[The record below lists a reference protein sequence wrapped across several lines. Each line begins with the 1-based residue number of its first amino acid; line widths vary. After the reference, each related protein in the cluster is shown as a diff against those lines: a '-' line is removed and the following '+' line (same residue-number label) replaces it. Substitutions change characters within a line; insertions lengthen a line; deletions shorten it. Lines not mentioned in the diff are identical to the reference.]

1 MMSREPGGPS
11 RPAALLAVRI
21 GPADVGRRVTV
32 RRRVEDGL
40 LSDAVGVL
48 LSWSR
53 EGLLV
58 VEKRSGEQVQIR
70 EDDVVAAKVV
80 APELSADAMQKVA
93 ELGWPP
99 AETGQL
105 GDWVLRATHGVTGR
119 ANSVRVAGDPGMPLD
134 AALDAVVAW
143 YAERGLPPVL
153 QLPQPS
159 RLDAGLHDRGWL
171 PARVTT
177 LRTVET
183 AEVVSRGAA
192 LLPPDAGRYVVELST
207 DPDSELLALVEP
219 SLDPVLLASI
229 LTAPAER
236 AFVRVRDA
244 SGALLA
250 AGRASV
256 SSSPVGRWAG
266 ITSVAT
272 AEQARRRGLGGLV
285 MASLGQW
292 ALDAACPRTYLQV
305 MSRNASAIA
314 LYERLG
320 FALHHAYAYRSPVAI
335 SDR

>member
-11 RPAALLAVRI
+11 RPAALLAVRC

-32 RRRVEDGL
+32 RRLVEDGQ

-48 LSWSR
+48 LSWSP

-58 VEKRSGEQVQIR
+58 VEKRSGEQVQMSAY
-70 EDDVVAAKVV
+70 DVVAAKVV

-119 ANSVRVAGDPGMPLD
+119 ANSVRVVGDPGMPLD

-143 YAERGLPPVL
+143 YGERGLPPVL

-159 RLDAGLHDRGWL
+159 GYDEELDARGWL

-177 LRTVET
+177 MRTAGTPGLVDR
-183 AEVVSRGAA
+183 AAA
-192 LLPPDAGRYVVELST
+192 LLPPDADRYVVELSADT
-207 DPDSELLALVEP
+207 DSELLAFVEP
-219 SLDPVLLASI
+219 SLDPVVLASI
-229 LTAPAER
+229 LTAPDER

-244 SGALLA
+244 SGALVA

-256 SSSPVGRWAG
+256 SASPVGRWAG

-272 AEQARRRGLGGLV
+272 AEHARRRGLGGLV

-292 ALDAACPRTYLQV
+292 ALDAGCPRTYLQV
-305 MSRNASAIA
+305 MSRNAGAIA